1 MKERLVKMSEIKS
14 KTGSE
19 FSKNVLSM
27 LEELHISS
35 DGIQFHCDDTT
46 SSMSGKYNGAQV
58 KLSEFL

>member
-1 MKERLVKMSEIKS
+1 MKERLV

-46 SSMSGKYNGAQV
+46 SSMSGKYNGAQA

>member
-1 MKERLVKMSEIKS
+1 MKERLV

-27 LEELHISS
+27 LEELHILS

-46 SSMSGKYNGAQV
+46 SSMSGTYNGAQA